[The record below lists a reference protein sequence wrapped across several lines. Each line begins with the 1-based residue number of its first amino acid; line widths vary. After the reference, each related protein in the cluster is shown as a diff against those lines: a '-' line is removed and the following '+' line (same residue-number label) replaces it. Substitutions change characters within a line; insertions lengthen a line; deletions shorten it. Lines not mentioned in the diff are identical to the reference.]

1 MQNREKTYYKTYYT
15 SPIGELLL
23 VSDGQNLCGVWLKGQ
38 KYYASKLGDT
48 MPLHN
53 DLKIFKDTKRWLD
66 SYFNGQ
72 KPDIKMLRLDPHGS
86 DFQKEVW
93 DLLCKIPYGQLTTYK
108 TLAQKMA
115 EKMNKKTMS
124 AQAVGSAIG
133 HNPISIIVPCH
144 RVIAT
149 NGSLTGYAG
158 GLKTKAK
165 LLELEGIEIS
175 NYKCR
180 L

>member
-1 MQNREKTYYKTYYT
+1 
-15 SPIGELLL
+15 
-23 VSDGQNLCGVWLKGQ
+23 
-38 KYYASKLGDT
+38 
-48 MPLHN
+48 
-53 DLKIFKDTKRWLD
+53 
-66 SYFNGQ
+66 
-72 KPDIKMLRLDPHGS
+72 MLRLDPHGS

-108 TLAQKMA
+108 TLAQKIA

-124 AQAVGSAIG
+124 AQAVGSAVG